1 MVRLHESPDPG
12 SLWAGA
18 SSQCPKRGS
27 CTSLIEDITLNVDD
41 VKDFR
46 MGK

>member
-1 MVRLHESPDPG
+1 MVRLYENYYPD
-12 SLWAGA
+12 SLLVVV

-27 CTSLIEDITLNVDD
+27 CTSLIEDITLNVDN